1 MIVIFMNM
9 TSNCQGTRPT
19 QQPIAHQISMKFL
32 RFESTSAYQKKRVPS
47 LHLSWHNYHSTS
59 TNTISQIEIEKFA
72 KLSN

>member
-32 RFESTSAYQKKRVPS
+32 RFRTALVDRS
-47 LHLSWHNYHSTS
+47 LFTFELHSKFLSFELH
-59 TNTISQIEIEKFA
+59 
-72 KLSN
+72 

>member
-32 RFESTSAYQKKRVPS
+32 RTALVDRSLFTFE
-47 LHLSWHNYHSTS
+47 LHSKFLSFELH
-59 TNTISQIEIEKFA
+59 
-72 KLSN
+72 